1 MTFSFEVDINDLRLA
16 FRTAEVVP
24 YEQARGPANGAA
36 IIRIG
41 EYRRIEDG
49 VIASIYDQSVLQPYY
64 VRTIRRNHISFSFVR
79 EGDYSLQLSR
89 QLYLTKGSMARMTIA
104 EDSVARHIPRTASQK
119 LAGVTVFVEA
129 NCLAERFGLDFDKLP
144 EEFRNPPAGAT
155 TAEFSM
161 EISLPPWSWIA
172 IEQIFECRFEG
183 VVRSA
188 FMRAKVTELLCEAIA
203 YLNQLDRPTNNFRI
217 PAARREQTRIETAA
231 LIYRRDMR
239 NPPSLREL
247 AQRLGLNRNKLNAGF
262 REMFGLTP
270 HEYSRRVRLEWAHE
284 RISSGAMTIS
294 EACDAVGYASHSAF
308 TRAYGE
314 VFGYAPSETPG
325 AGPARR
331 SEK

>member
-1 MTFSFEVDINDLRLA
+1 MTSSFEVDIKDLVHA
-16 FRTAEVVP
+16 FKTAEVIP
-24 YEQARGPANGAA
+24 FEQARGSPNSSAA
-36 IIRIG
+36 LKLG
-41 EYRRIEDG
+41 EYRRIDDG

-64 VRTIRRNHISFSFVR
+64 IRTVRRNHISFSFVR
-79 EGDYSLQLSR
+79 EGDFSIQLAR
-89 QLYLTKGSMARMTIA
+89 QIYLTKGAMARMTIA
-104 EDSVARHIPRTASQK
+104 TNSVTRHVPRIAGQR
-119 LAGVTVFVEA
+119 LAGVTLFVDMDF
-129 NCLAERFGLDFDKLP
+129 LVGRFGLDFDKLP
-144 EEFRNPPAGAT
+144 SEFRNPSAGGGAM
-155 TAEFSM
+155 EFSM
-161 EISLPPWSWIA
+161 EIPLSPWSWIG

-183 VVRSA
+183 QARSM
-188 FMRAKVTELLCEAIA
+188 FMRAKATELLCEAVS

-331 SEK
+331 SER